1 MFKLYELT
9 EMYQNI
15 SNLIDED
22 VSNEELEKAL
32 GQIKDNIEQ
41 KAENTVKLIKSIEGN
56 INTLKEEEKRLERKR
71 KALENK
77 RDGIKNYLENQLKF
91 MDIKKVKTPLFTV
104 SIQKNPQSV
113 NILNEDLIPK
123 QFKKTVTTTTV
134 VKKDLLAALKEGQAI
149 EGAEIRQSESL
160 RIR

>member
-15 SNLIDED
+15 LNLIED
-22 VSNEELEKAL
+22 DADNEDLKKAL
-32 GQIKDNIEQ
+32 DSITDNINL
-41 KAENTVKLIKSIEGN
+41 KAENTAKLIRSIEGN
-56 INTLKEEEKRLERKR
+56 IKVLKDEESRLEGKR

-77 RDGIKNYLENQLKF
+77 VTNIKGYLENELKS
-91 MDIKKVKTPLFTV
+91 MDMKKVKGNLFTV

-113 NILNEDLIPK
+113 NILNEDLIPEE
-123 QFKKTVTTTTV
+123 FKRTVTTTTV
-134 VKKDLLAALKEGQAI
+134 VKKDLLEALKEGRVV
-149 EGAEIRQSESL
+149 EGAEIRQAESL